1 MLPVPKKD
9 REFCCACDKKTFP
22 TARECSII
30 DKIKNNGVETVEKIG
45 GEKFAYRLERAAVLV
60 ILVLALAFMLP
71 LTASA
76 CLETSY
82 LNTNNISGEN
92 IDIYSDNVFLNL
104 IMLVLYL
111 AVIYLF
117 YKCSDVLS
125 TRLLETLLFAGTGL
139 FALMFIGSAKLAPP
153 VYSDS
158 YILIKAAMDAAE
170 GTFYS
175 MENYFARFPFQLG
188 YVLYAE
194 LFFRVVFLIPGL
206 PEGYYIL
213 ALQCVNILWLLAAY
227 YALLRIT
234 RLLWQ
239 NEGVYRLSML
249 LLFFSLPP
257 VMSCTFLYGNIPAFA
272 CGTVAVWMFLEFL
285 EKEKLC
291 YVLLCALC
299 LTMAV
304 TLKLNLLIFLV
315 AVGGIWA
322 VKLVKKFSLR
332 SCLALVLTVLCVL
345 TLSKL
350 PQGFYE
356 KRSGYDFGEGIP
368 MVSWL
373 AMGMSEGHAAAGWYK
388 EEYTVDAFKAFDG
401 DAEKT
406 AEQAKQVIAQRAL
419 YFLHNPSESAAFFS
433 EKLRSQWNEPSYD
446 SIWLNQVFLSFSE
459 KGSFYSLLCE
469 KGEGL
474 SLSFMN
480 QHQQIVFIGAALGLL
495 ALLKKRDITSCI
507 LPLIILGGF
516 MYHLLFEAKSQYA
529 LPYFMLMMPLA
540 ASGLAA
546 FFDAAK
552 KRYPDRE

>member
-1 MLPVPKKD
+1 M
-9 REFCCACDKKTFP
+9 
-22 TARECSII
+22 
-30 DKIKNNGVETVEKIG
+30 EKIG
-45 GEKFAYRLERAAVLV
+45 VGKFTFGLERAAVLV
-60 ILVLALAFMLP
+60 ILVLALVFMLP
-71 LTASA
+71 LAASA

-92 IDIYSDNVFLNL
+92 IDIYSDNLFLNV
-104 IMLVLYL
+104 IMLVLYI
-111 AVIYLF
+111 AIIYLF

-125 TRLLETLLFAGTGL
+125 TRLLELILFAGTGL
-139 FALMFIGSAKLAPP
+139 FALMFIGSTKLAPP

-158 YILIKAAMDAAE
+158 YILVKAAMGAAE
-170 GTFYS
+170 GVFYS

-194 LFFRVVFLIPGL
+194 LFFRVAFLIPGL

-213 ALQCVNILWLLAAY
+213 ALQCVNILWLLASY

-239 NEGVYRLSML
+239 SEGIYRITML
-249 LLFFSLPP
+249 LLYFSLPP
-257 VMSCTFLYGNIPAFA
+257 LMSCTFLYGNIPAFA
-272 CGTVAVWMFLEFL
+272 CGALAVWMFLEFM
-285 EKEKLC
+285 EKGRLM
-291 YVLLCALC
+291 YALLCALC
-299 LTMAV
+299 LSAAV

-315 AVGGIWA
+315 AIGGIWA
-322 VKLVKKFSLR
+322 VKLVRKFSLR
-332 SCLALVLTVLCVL
+332 SCIALALTVLCVL

-373 AMGMSEGHAAAGWYK
+373 AMGLSEGHAAAGWYK
-388 EEYTVDAFKAFDG
+388 EDNTVDAFKAFDG
-401 DAEKT
+401 DVEKT
-406 AEQAKQVIAQRAL
+406 SQQAKQVIAERAMN
-419 YFLHNPSESAAFFS
+419 FIKHPSYAASFFS

-446 SIWLNQVFLSFSE
+446 SLWLNQVFLSFSE
-459 KGSFYSLLCE
+459 KGGFYSLICD

-474 SLSFMN
+474 TLSFMDR
-480 QHQQIVFIGAALGLL
+480 HQQIVFIGAALGLL
-495 ALLKKRDITSCI
+495 ALLKQQDVKSCI
-507 LPLIILGGF
+507 LPLVILGGLL
-516 MYHLLFEAKSQYA
+516 YHLLFEAKSQYA
-529 LPYFMLMMPLA
+529 LPYFILMMPLA
-540 ASGLAA
+540 ASGLVA